1 MAKAAA
7 IKLPAAGERAGF
19 YDAKTENR
27 AVLFQQKSCRKCNSL
42 NLAIMAGSKSVMDS
56 GGGF

>member
-19 YDAKTENR
+19 YDAKLKTAR
-27 AVLFQQKSCRKCNSL
+27 FYFSKILPQVNSL
-42 NLAIMAGSKSVMDS
+42 NPRYYGPVPSL
-56 GGGF
+56 